1 MTFIIF
7 WQEKE
12 FIKVLFLY
20 DRMRS
25 ILDLPE
31 AYRALSPVARKR
43 FDSIFS
49 FSLDEGR
56 LVVPDSMRAWARRQ
70 FGSVRKLERQPILKV
85 TDQVM
90 FEGALFNRLRADR
103 PLHAT
108 GTVKKSELLAA
119 AAKEPFADVEAKTPE
134 DTFGR
139 LYGRSEVSASN
150 VAKYDALHGLIIFN
164 RADPLGFT
172 RREVVDHFNAA
183 RSWIAAAQAEYPD
196 AKYPVIGWNCLW
208 KAGASLVH
216 GHLQV
221 LVGKT
226 PYATHTLWRERAA
239 WFNAR
244 TGRDYWRE
252 LCAVH
257 EHLGLGATRGAV
269 RLFVSITPRKEKE
282 VVLLS
287 RSADEELFSV
297 IYDVLRAYR
306 RLGVVSFNVVAF
318 LPPQQGFDVI
328 VRIVD
333 RGPLESRTAD
343 IGFAELYLHQ
353 GVVASDPVKVW
364 RVVKRCV
371 AAGR

>member
-1 MTFIIF
+1 M
-7 WQEKE
+7 Q
-12 FIKVLFLY
+12 
-20 DRMRS
+20 S
-25 ILDLPE
+25 ILDLPD
-31 AYRALSPVARKR
+31 AYRTLTPSWRKR
-43 FDSIFS
+43 FDAIFT
-49 FSLDEGR
+49 FSLAEGR
-56 LVVPDSMRAWARRQ
+56 MVVPDSMKAWAKRQ

-85 TDQVM
+85 TNNVL
-90 FEGALFNRLRADR
+90 FEGALFNKLRADR

-108 GTVKKSELLAA
+108 GTVQKEELLAA
-119 AAKEPFADVEAKTPE
+119 AAKEPFAKVEEQTPE

-172 RREVVDHFNAA
+172 RREVIDHFNSA
-183 RSWIAAAQAEYPD
+183 RSWIAAAQTEYPD

-221 LVGKT
+221 LVGQT
-226 PYATHTLWRERAA
+226 PYAVHILWRERAA

-252 LCAVH
+252 LFAVH
-257 EHLGLGATRGAV
+257 ERLGLGERRGAV
-269 RLFVSITPRKEKE
+269 RLFASITPRKEKE

-287 RSADEELFSV
+287 RDADEELFST

-306 RLGVVSFNVVAF
+306 KLGVASFNVVAF
-318 LPPQQGFDVI
+318 LPPRPGFDTI

-333 RGPLESRTAD
+333 RGPLESRTTD
-343 IGFAELYLHQ
+343 IGFAELYLNQ
-353 GVVASDPVKVW
+353 SVVASDPAKVW